1 MVMLKMLV
9 NKPRCRQKREYYT
22 AGKNKDALKIMIKKN
37 VQDTLR
43 KNSKIQKMHYFL
55 YIRK

>member
-22 AGKNKDALKIMIKKN
+22 AGKNKDALKIMIKKIS
-37 VQDTLR
+37 R
-43 KNSKIQKMHYFL
+43 IP
-55 YIRK
+55 